1 MSYKLL
7 GEGVMIL
14 EKSLY
19 ALREVEAI
27 IFDCDGTIIDHTESY
42 HLADKVTTCII
53 LDRLYG
59 LRALLG
65 KDVDEALNKL
75 SMLGGF
81 NNDWHKTSLV
91 IQAIL
96 LRAEDQVKRLREDLG
111 LVNDV
116 ENYVERCLVEESSPE
131 AVRAGVRWLSEKASE
146 NYGRFMKL
154 SDFEEIIDSEAGKI
168 GRDQLIRDLR
178 EVLGPLEN
186 YGSGLLTTLY
196 DEIFLGEK
204 GVSEKYGVHPKYVS
218 WKGMLDREK
227 ILMSLETIEVLK
239 RLAPR
244 GLGIITGRG
253 RWETERALGQL
264 AEYFDLESSLFS
276 ADLPRELDKPEPST
290 LIECAKRLEAEK
302 VAYVGDA
309 YEDLLLVRKARE
321 RGLEAFFIGV
331 LTNPY
336 ALDLFVKDQ
345 ADALIDDVNL
355 LPKVFERGE
364 TFWRP
369 Y

>member
-14 EKSLY
+14 EKSLE

-42 HLADKVTTCII
+42 YLADKVTACII

-59 LRALLG
+59 LKVLLG
-65 KDVDEALNKL
+65 EDVDDALSKL

-81 NNDWHKTSLV
+81 NNDWYKTTLV
-91 IQAIL
+91 IQSIL
-96 LRAEDQVKRLREDLG
+96 LRAGGQVKRLRKGLG
-111 LVNDV
+111 RVNDV
-116 ENYVERCLVEESSPE
+116 ESYVERCLVEKSSPE

-154 SDFEEIIDSEAGKI
+154 SDFEEMIDSEAEKI

-178 EVLGPLEN
+178 EALGPLES

-196 DEIFLGEK
+196 DEIFLGEE
-204 GVSEKYGVHPKYVS
+204 GVSEKYGAHPRHVS
-218 WKGMLDREK
+218 WKGMLDRER
-227 ILMSLETIEVLK
+227 ILISSETLEALRQLVPK
-239 RLAPR
+239 
-244 GLGIITGRG
+244 GLGIMTGRG
-253 RWETERALGQL
+253 RWETERALSQL
-264 AEYFDLESSLFS
+264 AQHFDLESSLFS
-276 ADLPRELDKPEPST
+276 ADLPKKLDKPEPSAI
-290 LIECAKRLEAEK
+290 IECAKRLGAEK

-336 ALDLFVKDQ
+336 ALDLFVKDR

-355 LPKVFERGE
+355 LPRIFERGK